1 MTITEIEKYI
11 HELFLINGFQPW
23 KVEFH
28 YTNKYAGSCY
38 YYQKVIRISLHE
50 IEKLTSAQIRQV
62 CLHEFCHAFSYLLYG
77 TTGHD
82 EYWQGTCELMQCPD
96 DLVIY
101 YRP

>member
-11 HELFLINGFQPW
+11 YELFIINGFHPW

-28 YTNKYAGSCY
+28 YTNKFAGACNV
-38 YYQKVIRISLHE
+38 QERVIKISLYDF
-50 IEKLTSAQIRQV
+50 EKLTSDQIEQI
-62 CLHEFCHAFSYLLYG
+62 CLHEFCHAFSFLLYG
-77 TTGHD
+77 TYGHD
-82 EYWQGTCELMQCPD
+82 EYWRGTCELMKCPD